1 MQLRCRLN
9 KWIAYNKASTS
20 SGGRRAPLDFC
31 NRASRYRIA
40 SCAVTWAR
48 WSVDVDRDIVDTYD
62 LPCRASS
69 LVSVGKKDNLVVV
82 SLPHQSDASGRR
94 GILSLKVITL
104 LRRRHHISSS
114 TQLRVVEAT
123 GEDATNDAIQQS
135 LFHFYFELQDIS
147 LQVSC
152 LNRHHR
158 SRGTLKDERD
168 VETISKS
175 LEQQLQYLWEGRP
188 VFVDVLKLVAC
199 LCRICYQAEL
209 ISHTRAYDRSQ
220 PISLPISNARVAI
233 RQGIEQVSQEVALHP
248 AFMWPLFMYAV
259 ETTDGAELDWAL
271 ETLNSISDSWW
282 NSRVL
287 TDLATGVGKEQLKT
301 REGVS
306 IHGISVWK
314 GLGLCLHI
322 CKSTI

>member
-1 MQLRCRLN
+1 M
-9 KWIAYNKASTS
+9 
-20 SGGRRAPLDFC
+20 
-31 NRASRYRIA
+31 
-40 SCAVTWAR
+40 
-48 WSVDVDRDIVDTYD
+48 
-62 LPCRASS
+62 
-69 LVSVGKKDNLVVV
+69 VV
-82 SLPHQSDASGRR
+82 SLPHQSDASERR

-104 LRRRHHISSS
+104 LRRSHHIPSS
-114 TQLRVVEAT
+114 TQLRVVKAT

-152 LNRHHR
+152 LHRHHR

-188 VFVDVLKLVAC
+188 LFVDVVMDKTSWGAGDSAKLKLVAC

-209 ISHTRAYDRSQ
+209 IYHARAYGRSR
-220 PISLPISNARVAI
+220 PTSLPISNARVAI

-287 TDLATGVGKEQLKT
+287 TDLATGVGKEQLKR
-301 REGVS
+301 RERVS
-306 IHGISVWK
+306 IQRISVWK